1 MTQPVRSEAQER
13 RRNIS
18 FGIEHEDF
26 FFGGCLVVGP
36 VRPFT
41 EYSNDPR
48 RPGKHLRD
56 DDTGLLMWK
65 LPVTDPAAGN
75 AARMSYDVTLLS
87 DTEPVL
93 PGGEFAL
100 GAPIRF
106 TGLRVSPRVG
116 GTGEFRHIAYAVRA
130 SGVEAPRPASAPP
143 SSGAGS
149 GARSSGASGAGSG
162 KSAAS

>member
-1 MTQPVRSEAQER
+1 
-13 RRNIS
+13 
-18 FGIEHEDF
+18 
-26 FFGGCLVVGP
+26 
-36 VRPFT
+36 
-41 EYSNDPR
+41 
-48 RPGKHLRD
+48 
-56 DDTGLLMWK
+56 
-65 LPVTDPAAGN
+65 
-75 AARMSYDVTLLS
+75 MSYDVTLLS